1 MNLDHEQAEIIK
13 TALDNYRAELYIN
26 NNDTNTLAKVNE
38 LAKQIE
44 IEMQPKDLSQ
54 KRVLLAEMDYKGA
67 RFKLIDSNEND
78 DVGSETGI
86 ERDYALQNKPN
97 CEVCDD

>member
-1 MNLDHEQAEIIK
+1 MNLDHEQAQIIK

-26 NNDTNTLAKVNE
+26 NNDTSTLAKVND

-54 KRVLLAEMDYKGA
+54 KKVLLTDG
-67 RFKLIDSNEND
+67 SN